1 MPPRTRKAADNA
13 ENTADNMEDV
23 TASVPAD
30 EPKGRKSE
38 EREVSYAGT
47 FYEDFD
53 NEDHPDAVTPSPGQM
68 LVFEVQSSNIVPIM
82 NKRTKVLEDVE
93 VVQILLMEGTT
104 ATVQYKTEEG
114 DWEDSG
120 EPEPIG
126 EIRSLWINNHMLRK
140 IWEQW
145 NPEPGDI
152 GALKFKGIVAGR
164 SNEYQKWFGR
174 FDKVMPR
181 QTGVR

>member
-13 ENTADNMEDV
+13 EDTADNMEDAPV
-23 TASVPAD
+23 RVE
-30 EPKGRKSE
+30 EPKTPATD
-38 EREVSYAGT
+38 EREKSYVGT

-53 NEDHPDAVTPSPGQM
+53 NEDHPDAVTPSPGQL
-68 LVFEVQSSNIVPIM
+68 LVFEVVSSNLVPIPD
-82 NKRTKVLEDVE
+82 KRSNTLVETE
-93 VVQILLMEGTT
+93 VVQILLMDGTT
-104 ATVQYKTEEG
+104 ATVQEKDET
-114 DWEDSG
+114 SG
-120 EPEPIG
+120 QWYDTGEREPVG

-140 IWEQW
+140 IWEKW

-164 SNEYQKWFGR
+164 SNEYQKWFGK
-174 FDKVMPR
+174 FDKPMPR